1 MAPINEQLIYKLLAS
16 EPTKHLHVKLRDI
29 QDPSFEEHHRP
40 LYDIQIDE
48 ELQSPSFR
56 DPVHHRVLVIYTG
69 GTIGMCEERRGMG
82 LVPKPNFLGKTISE
96 LPMIHDKNFAALRS
110 LVSPP
115 LLTAQVTGSASMGN
129 GTLFV
134 MPESQLGTRVEFEIL
149 EYQPLLDSSN
159 MTQDNWCQM
168 ARDIRKY
175 YDKFDGF
182 IILHGTDTMAYTAS
196 ALSMMC
202 DHLGKPIVLTG
213 SQVPIFEHRSD
224 ARENLMGALFCAGH
238 YSIPEVSLFF
248 KNTLYRGNRVSKVDC
263 SSYHAFHSPNMQ
275 PLADIDMYVNIRW
288 DIIYRDPELKEFSIQ
303 DKMEPNVT
311 MLRFYPGMTVELIS
325 NFLRPPVRGV
335 VLQTFGSGNGPDARE
350 DILRAFKKASDEG
363 VLIINCTQCYKGGV
377 SPGYAS
383 GVALKSSGVVLGGD
397 MTPEAAL
404 TKLGYVLAKDDLS
417 IEEKRE
423 LMRQNL
429 RGELSVENVARGEIS
444 LRNKQQPPPLVRLI
458 AENCASKVKG
468 FLNKLANALQLTSA
482 PELIELNNAIM
493 PSLLCAAAANEDEGK
508 TLSTLLSSSEGKRS
522 ISCADYDR
530 RTPLHVACSAG
541 NEACARYLVENG
553 ASVHL
558 KDMHG
563 DTPLTCAVKS
573 KSVAIVAILV
583 QAGAHFP
590 YTESTKVANGISMA
604 AYYDDI
610 QLLEAYAEAGADF
623 SQPDVHGNYALHV
636 ACTNGNHKSIAL
648 MLRRGADPNC
658 RNQLTNETAFEISS
672 RLNDEIALHALGAS
686 STSNFHSRSN
696 SFSRS
701 NSKLQRRASSFEM
714 SGLPEENKS
723 CNFTNYSEA
732 TPNSNF
738 IGSRNEYVNLAE
750 NTDVSNFA
758 DFSVTSN
765 CDQSELRESCEKEQR
780 EDSSISNSNC

>member
-1 MAPINEQLIYKLLAS
+1 M
-16 EPTKHLHVKLRDI
+16 
-29 QDPSFEEHHRP
+29 DPSFEAHDRP

-48 ELQSPSFR
+48 ELQRPSFR

-69 GTIGMCEERRGMG
+69 GTIGMCEERRGVG
-82 LVPKPNFLGKTISE
+82 LAPQPNFLGKTISE
-96 LPMIHDKNFAALRS
+96 LPMIHDKNFADLRS

-115 LLTAQVTGSASMGN
+115 LLTAQVTGLASMGN

-134 MPESQLGTRVEFEIL
+134 MPESQQGIRVEFEIL

-159 MTQDNWCQM
+159 MTQENWCQM

-213 SQVPIFEHRSD
+213 SQVPIFENRSD

-238 YSIPEVSLFF
+238 YSIPEVSIFF
-248 KNTLYRGNRVSKVDC
+248 KNKLYRGNRVSKVDC

-288 DIIYRDPELKEFSIQ
+288 DIIYRARDPREFSIQ
-303 DKMEPNVT
+303 AKMEPNVT
-311 MLRFYPGMTVELIS
+311 MLRFYPGMTVKLIS

-335 VLQTFGSGNGPDARE
+335 VLQTFGSGNGPDANK
-350 DILRAFKKASDEG
+350 DILKAFKEASDKE

-377 SPGYAS
+377 SPGYAA
-383 GVALKSSGVVLGGD
+383 GVALEESGVVLGGD

-417 IEEKRE
+417 IDEKRE

-444 LRNKQQPPPLVRLI
+444 LRN
-458 AENCASKVKG
+458 KG

-493 PSLLCAAAANEDEGK
+493 PSLLCAAAANEDGGT
-508 TLSTLLSSSEGKRS
+508 TLRTLLSSCEGKRKV
-522 ISCADYDR
+522 SCADYDR

-541 NEACARYLVENG
+541 NEACARYLVKHG

-658 RNQLTNETAFEISS
+658 RNQLTNETAFEIST
-672 RLNDEIALHALGAS
+672 RLNDEIALHALARW
-686 STSNFHSRSN
+686 N
-696 SFSRS
+696 
-701 NSKLQRRASSFEM
+701 Q
-714 SGLPEENKS
+714 
-723 CNFTNYSEA
+723 
-732 TPNSNF
+732 
-738 IGSRNEYVNLAE
+738 I
-750 NTDVSNFA
+750 
-758 DFSVTSN
+758 
-765 CDQSELRESCEKEQR
+765 
-780 EDSSISNSNC
+780 